1 MILKLWCKGTNKRE
15 DYNGIN
21 AEPLTLKYIN
31 YITYNEDEDTNIR
44 EKIDGKGIL
53 VLDDIISSGES
64 VSQAVKNI
72 NDSFIPKSVTV
83 ITLLSK
89 KF

>member
-1 MILKLWCKGTNKRE
+1 MISKR
-15 DYNGIN
+15 DSSV
-21 AEPLTLKYIN
+21 LKYIN

-44 EKIDGKGIL
+44 EKIDGKDIL

-64 VSQAVKNI
+64 VSQAVKTI